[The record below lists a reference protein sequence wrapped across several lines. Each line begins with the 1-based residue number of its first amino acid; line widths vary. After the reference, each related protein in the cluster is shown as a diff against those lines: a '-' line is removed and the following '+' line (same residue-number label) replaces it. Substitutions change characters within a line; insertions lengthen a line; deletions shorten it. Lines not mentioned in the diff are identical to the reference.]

1 MNQPREKSYVNS
13 GALFQNDNKFK
24 ESQPDSRGEAEV
36 CCPHCGAVTSYWLSA
51 WWKVSRAGKQFLS
64 MAFTPKD
71 PAPQQPKPQPQWHPN
86 QFENQTAKQ
95 RKDANIQV
103 PSGFDDDIPF

>member
-86 QFENQTAKQ
+86 QFENQTAKE
-95 RKDANIQV
+95 RMDNGTPV
-103 PSGFDDDIPF
+103 PSNFDDDIPF

>member
-64 MAFTPKD
+64 MAFSHKE
-71 PAPQQPKPQPQWHPN
+71 PAPQHVQPQWQPN

-95 RKDANIQV
+95 RKDDNIQV
-103 PSGFDDDIPF
+103 PSGFDDDIPFD

>member
-1 MNQPREKSYVNS
+1 MNQPRQQDYTNS

-86 QFENQTAKQ
+86 QFENQTAKE
-95 RKDANIQV
+95 RMDNGTPV

>member
-64 MAFTPKD
+64 MAFSHKE
-71 PAPQQPKPQPQWHPN
+71 PAPQHVQPQWQPN
-86 QFENQTAKQ
+86 QFENQTAKE
-95 RKDANIQV
+95 RRDNGTPV
-103 PSGFDDDIPF
+103 PSGFDDDIPFD